1 MEKKRTNKRKKKRK
15 NWKNEGTN
23 RTQERYWANP
33 FMCLPFL
40 FKLQNG
46 CAGGGSNS
54 RPLFWNNHIYLL
66 LQRNVLTT
74 GHIVTLVHYNLFCS
88 FILSP
93 GHVSF
98 SFSSYFSF
106 LFLNYYFSLKC
117 AILCLRKVPSKLVEV
132 FFSKLHKLFS
142 KSMNFFKIDDFFKFV
157 HYFFKISWKCFS
169 ESMNFFSNPDLFS
182 KLMYFFKLG
191 EPFFQN
197 WWTFF
202 INSWTFMKFVNFFSD
217 FY

>member
-40 FKLQNG
+40 FRLQNG

-132 FFSKLHKLFS
+132 FFQNYI
-142 KSMNFFKIDDFFKFV
+142 NFFPNRWI
-157 HYFFKISWKCFS
+157 
-169 ESMNFFSNPDLFS
+169 FS
-182 KLMYFFKLG
+182 KLMIFLNLCTIFLKFH
-191 EPFFQN
+191 ENVFQNQWFFFQ
-197 WWTFF
+197 
-202 INSWTFMKFVNFFSD
+202 ICGK
-217 FY
+217 